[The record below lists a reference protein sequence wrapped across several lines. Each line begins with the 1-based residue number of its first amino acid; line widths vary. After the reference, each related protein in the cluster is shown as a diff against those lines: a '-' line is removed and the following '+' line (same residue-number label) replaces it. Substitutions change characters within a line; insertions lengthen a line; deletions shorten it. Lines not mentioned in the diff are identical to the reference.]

1 MAVSRAMRRLL
12 QIRDLEE
19 EQARLALES
28 GLVELRRLEH
38 ALAAAADRDRGGWR
52 LVAES
57 VRTAEL
63 TDRLAGLEETRAA
76 HRLAGLL
83 APRIADAGQD
93 VTQLREQYL
102 ASRVER
108 RQAET
113 LIQEAEARDA
123 LDGDRRSQQA
133 IDDWFRNRMHRA
145 GEQAGTPA
153 PDKSPDATDRAAGA
167 DQSAE
172 AEET

>member
-12 QIRDLEE
+12 RIRDLEE

-28 GLVELRRLEH
+28 GLVELSRLEQ
-38 ALAAAADRDRGGWR
+38 ALAATADRDRGGRR
-52 LVAES
+52 LVTES

-83 APRIADAGQD
+83 EPRIADTEQGVAL
-93 VTQLREQYL
+93 LREQYL

-113 LIQEAEARDA
+113 LIQEAEARDG
-123 LDGDRRSQQA
+123 LDEDRRSQQA
-133 IDDWFRNRMHRA
+133 LDDWFRNRKHRA
-145 GEQAGTPA
+145 GEQAGTAAPA
-153 PDKSPDATDRAAGA
+153 NSPGAVDRAAGEEL
-167 DQSAE
+167 SAGTG
-172 AEET
+172 ET